1 MSFPCG
7 RRPNHRFNA
16 QFPVIV
22 RFCFVAFLQ
31 TSKDAKFC
39 QDKPFN
45 VQLKIKRKMS
55 PYEIKGCLIR
65 FKFIHISFI
74 YYLKQ
79 HITINFFLSV
89 VKIYNGVSLAY
100 AYSFYCTA
108 CPELTWFFLSFFI
121 QKAWTFLC
129 ESSSPVLNS
138 RSLTQGT
145 DPVPGGRDWLARN
158 DHFQRSTSTK
168 L

>member
-16 QFPVIV
+16 QFPVMV

-39 QDKPFN
+39 QNKPFN

-65 FKFIHISFI
+65 FKFIHISLI

-100 AYSFYCTA
+100 AYSFYCTVQNW
-108 CPELTWFFLSFFI
+108 PGFSSRFSFRKRELFYVNHLHLSWI
-121 QKAWTFLC
+121 PGP
-129 ESSSPVLNS
+129 SPRALTLS
-138 RSLTQGT
+138 RGEEI
-145 DPVPGGRDWLARN
+145 D
-158 DHFQRSTSTK
+158 
-168 L
+168 